1 MDKNSSK
8 ENIFSRIKKSIY
20 TGSIN
25 PKDENDRIRL
35 AIKSFILHLHPRMIN
50 ESTIKFNHTFGLGG
64 MAALL
69 FVIQIFTGI
78 LLRFV
83 YEPFPGR
90 AYDSILYLQ
99 SEVLFGLLIR
109 NIHHWS
115 GILLILITFLHLLRT
130 YFTGAYHPPRQFNW
144 VLGLILLLLVVF
156 SNFTGYLLPWDQLAY
171 WAITISTNMLEYI
184 PLIGSSAREIILGG
198 SEVGNSTLLLFYN
211 FHTGI
216 FPILI
221 IIVMSFHFWRVRKA
235 GGVVIPGGNNSDPK
249 MVTTIPHLVAK
260 EFVAALVLIAL
271 ILLLA
276 LFFDAPLLDKANPNF
291 SPNPSK
297 APWYF
302 MGIQELIMH
311 FHPLIGAIII
321 PLLLLLFLFL
331 IPYLEYDTDKSGI
344 WFYSEKGKSTS
355 IMSAITASA
364 ITIAGI
370 ILNEYVFDMSG
381 WLGSIPPLI
390 SNGLVPLLITLGI
403 LYGFYRIIRDKY
415 SADKNEAVQAL
426 FVFILVSFIILTLTG
441 IIFRGPGMALGF
453 L

>member
-1 MDKNSSK
+1 MDNNSSK
-8 ENIFSRIKKSIY
+8 ENILVRIKKSIY

-64 MAALL
+64 MAVLL

-90 AYDSILYLQ
+90 AFDSILYLQ
-99 SEVLFGLLIR
+99 NEVLFGQLIR

-130 YFTGAYHPPRQFNW
+130 YFTGAFHPPRQFNW
-144 VLGLILLLLVVF
+144 VLGLFLLILVVF

-171 WAITISTNMLEYI
+171 WAITVSTNMLEYI
-184 PLIGSSAREIILGG
+184 PLIGSSLRELVLGG

-235 GGVVIPGGNNSDPK
+235 GGVVIPEGNNSETK

-260 EFVAALVLIAL
+260 EFVAALVLISL

-302 MGIQELIMH
+302 MGIQEMILH
-311 FHPLIGAIII
+311 FHPLVGAIII
-321 PLLLLLFLFL
+321 PLILMLFLFL
-331 IPYLEYDTDKSGI
+331 IPYLKYDTDKSGI
-344 WFYSEKGKSTS
+344 WFYSDRGISTAK
-355 IMSAITASA
+355 ISAITASA

-370 ILNEYVFDMSG
+370 ILNEYVLDLSTLPG
-381 WLGSIPPLI
+381 NIPPLI
-390 SNGLVPLLITLGI
+390 SNGLVPLLILLGI
-403 LYGFYRIIRDKY
+403 LYGFYKIIRNKY

-453 L
+453 

>member
-1 MDKNSSK
+1 MDNNSSK
-8 ENIFSRIKKSIY
+8 ENIFVRIKKSIY

-25 PKDENDRIRL
+25 PKDENERIRL

-69 FVIQIFTGI
+69 FVIQVFTGI

-90 AYDSILYLQ
+90 AYDSIVYLQ
-99 SEVLFGLLIR
+99 SEVLFGQLVR
-109 NIHHWS
+109 NVHHWS
-115 GILLILITFLHLLRT
+115 GIFLILITFLHLLRT
-130 YFTGAYHPPRQFNW
+130 YFTGAYHSPRQFNW

-171 WAITISTNMLEYI
+171 WAITVSTNMLEYI
-184 PLIGSSAREIILGG
+184 PLIGNSLRELVLGG

-216 FPILI
+216 FPVLI

-235 GGVVIPGGNNSDPK
+235 GGVVIPGGDTKESK

-260 EFVAALVLIAL
+260 EFVVALVLTAL
-271 ILLLA
+271 ILLLS

-302 MGIQELIMH
+302 MGIQEMIMH

-321 PLLLLLFLFL
+321 PLMLMLFLFL
-331 IPYLEYDTDKSGI
+331 VPYFKYDTDNSGI
-344 WFYSEKGKSTS
+344 WFYSEKGRSTS
-355 IMSAITASA
+355 ILSAVSA
-364 ITIAGI
+364 AVITISGI
-370 ILNEYVFDMSG
+370 LINEYVLDLSSM
-381 WLGSIPPLI
+381 LGDIPPLI
-390 SNGLVPLLITLGI
+390 SNGFIPLIIIIGI
-403 LYGFYRIIRDKY
+403 LYGFYKFIKNKY
-415 SADKNEAVQAL
+415 APDKNEAIQAL
-426 FVFILVSFIILTLTG
+426 FVFLLVSFLILTLTG
-441 IIFRGPGMALGF
+441 IIFRGPGMMLGI
-453 L
+453 